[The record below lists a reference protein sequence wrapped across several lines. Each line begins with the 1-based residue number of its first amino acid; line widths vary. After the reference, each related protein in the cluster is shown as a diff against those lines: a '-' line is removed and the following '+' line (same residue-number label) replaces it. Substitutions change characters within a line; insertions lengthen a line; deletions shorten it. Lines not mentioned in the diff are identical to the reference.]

1 MGMRT
6 AIIGAGVHGS
16 RYARH
21 IVEDVEGLDLVAVCR
36 RDLEACRTVAAKW
49 DANAFTD
56 AEELINSGDL
66 DAVVIAT
73 PPSSHFSLA
82 SAALK
87 VGLAVLIEKPMTGSL
102 DDARRLADIATLP
115 DSPPLMLAQTLR
127 WNPVLK
133 RVREILPSLGTI
145 RYLRISQRL
154 EPTTLAWQKDTA
166 QSVGGSILLT
176 GVHLIDTL
184 RFLTGEEFTEVD
196 CRLERHHNP
205 AVEDFFHAHARL
217 SGGAHASLEVSK
229 FGRFRGCMVEAVG
242 DDGQVWAEYYKGG
255 IRVNRGGETITED
268 ISAAVPTLPDVL
280 CAWRDAI
287 LKNATPPVTVTDGV
301 RIMEVV
307 TVCYESAQVGRPLP
321 VA

>member
-1 MGMRT
+1 MGIRT

-21 IVEDVEGLDLVAVCR
+21 IVEDVDGLNLVAVCR
-36 RDLEACRTVAAKW
+36 RDLEACQKVADKWNAKAFS
-49 DANAFTD
+49 DAQ
-56 AEELINSGDL
+56 ELIHSGNI

-82 SAALK
+82 CAALK
-87 VGLAVLIEKPMTGSL
+87 AGLAVLLEKPMTGNI
-102 DDARRLADIATLP
+102 DEAQKLAAIAALP

-145 RYLRISQRL
+145 RYWRISQRL
-154 EPTTLAWQKDTA
+154 EPTVLPWQQDSK

-196 CRLERHHNP
+196 CRLERYRNP

-217 SGGAHASLEVSK
+217 SGGSHVSMEVSK
-229 FGRFRGCMVEAVG
+229 FGRFRGCLIEAVG
-242 DDGQVWAEYYKGG
+242 DEGQIWAEYYKGG
-255 IRVNRGGETITED
+255 IRVNRGGKTTTED
-268 ISAAVPTLPDVL
+268 ISAAIPTLPEVL
-280 CAWRDAI
+280 SAWRDSI
-287 LKNATPPVTVTDGV
+287 RNKATPPVTVTDGV
-301 RIMEVV
+301 HIMKVIA
-307 TVCYESAQVGRPLP
+307 VCYESAQAGRPIT